1 MYDDKTGLKVK
12 DMDGRLRTVS
22 LMRNL
27 FSSRGDFFPLK
38 WPAWGKRTNPGVCS
52 GASAPSGWR

>member
-22 LMRNL
+22 LTRNL

-38 WPAWGKRTNPGVCS
+38 
-52 GASAPSGWR
+52 